1 MSTRGDE
8 IISKSRQRRLVTLAL
23 KENTPI
29 LAQLM
34 RDSRPLLTEHVADVV
49 EGAAMRIAAR
59 RMLNAPI
66 PPAVSARLAAT
77 LFGGVTNP
85 APSVIVEVVDE

>member
-1 MSTRGDE
+1 VTMNDE
-8 IISKSRQRRLVTLAL
+8 VVSKSRQRRLVTLAL
-23 KENTPI
+23 KEDTPI

-34 RDSRPLLTEHVADVV
+34 RESRSLLTEHVADVV
-49 EGAAMRIAAR
+49 EGAQMRIAAR
-59 RMLNAPI
+59 RMLNTPI
-66 PPAVSARLAAT
+66 PAVVSARLSAA